1 MDSREPRFVCSFAK
15 SSWFNFRHPIT
26 VFVRNLAHTV
36 TLIARICGIITAP
49 NSHRPGATLALSQ
62 YHFRKRISMPQSPQ
76 QNLDNFSPKGVSGI
90 ETRQPP
96 LLPSPDSGMI
106 VLSSS
111 ARILHMNGPARALM
125 SLFGVSHEHWPQMA
139 PESMPSII
147 TEFCLDVL
155 AQLRR
160 RVEAQDW
167 TQFEMR
173 RTCHMITP
181 SLLLT
186 GFGVP
191 SASNSEIRII
201 MTLTPLF
208 STPYSAANA
217 RPSPP
222 PTDVHTPSSTV
233 TS

>member
-1 MDSREPRFVCSFAK
+1 V
-15 SSWFNFRHPIT
+15 
-26 VFVRNLAHTV
+26 
-36 TLIARICGIITAP
+36 
-49 NSHRPGATLALSQ
+49 SHA
-62 YHFRKRISMPQSPQ
+62 PQ
-76 QNLDNFSPKGVSGI
+76 QNQDTFSQNAVSGA
-90 ETRQPP
+90 ETRQSP
-96 LLPSPDSGMI
+96 LLSSPDPGMI

-125 SLFGVSHEHWPQMA
+125 ALFGASHEHWPQMA

-160 RVEAQDW
+160 RIEAQDW

-173 RTCHMITP
+173 RTCHMVTP

-191 SASNSEIRII
+191 SASNSEIRVIL
-201 MTLTPLF
+201 TLTPLF
-208 STPYSAANA
+208 STPYAAANTRLFHPA
-217 RPSPP
+217 
-222 PTDVHTPSSTV
+222 TAVHTSASDV

>member
-1 MDSREPRFVCSFAK
+1 
-15 SSWFNFRHPIT
+15 
-26 VFVRNLAHTV
+26 
-36 TLIARICGIITAP
+36 
-49 NSHRPGATLALSQ
+49 
-62 YHFRKRISMPQSPQ
+62 MPQSPQ
-76 QNLDNFSPKGVSGI
+76 QNRDTFSQNAVSGA
-90 ETRQPP
+90 ETRQSS
-96 LLPSPDSGMI
+96 LLPSSDSGMI

-125 SLFGVSHEHWPQMA
+125 ALFGTSHEHWPQMA
-139 PESMPSII
+139 PESTPSII

-173 RTCHMITP
+173 RTCHMVTP

-191 SASNSEIRII
+191 SASNSEIRVIL
-201 MTLTPLF
+201 TLNPLP
-208 STPYSAANA
+208 STPCATEDSQHLH
-217 RPSPP
+217 PP
-222 PTDVHTPSSTV
+222 ADVYAPASGVIS
-233 TS
+233 